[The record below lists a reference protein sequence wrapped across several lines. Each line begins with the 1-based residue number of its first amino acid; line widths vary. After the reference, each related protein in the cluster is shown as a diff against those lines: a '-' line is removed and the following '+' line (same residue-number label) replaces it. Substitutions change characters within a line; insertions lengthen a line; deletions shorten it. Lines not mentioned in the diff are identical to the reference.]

1 MEQVGYIAQCMRN
14 GSFTC
19 HTARCAVV
27 ARGAGVRE
35 RSLEEVRERLG
46 RGVDAYKLC
55 RSCAKL
61 EREQEVRDLE
71 ERTRPQE
78 AQNEVRAPEITV
90 TVGLTTVEAALVAQ
104 YLRAAAD
111 SAPLGH
117 AARLRNVAE
126 NLLGGVETA
135 EATRKARELEA
146 AKEREELAV
155 LQVEATQVGHSAGYN
170 HANYTEAYG
179 GALKV
184 AETVEVP
191 ERYVPVATFY
201 VAAYLEGQEEYENEQ
216 YEDEN

>member
-78 AQNEVRAPEITV
+78 EQDEVRAPEITITMGFS
-90 TVGLTTVEAALVAQ
+90 TVAASLAAQ
-104 YLRAAAD
+104 YLLAAAD
-111 SAPLGH
+111 KAPLGH
-117 AARLRNVAE
+117 AAILNNIAYAL
-126 NLLGGVETA
+126 NTGVGTA
-135 EATRKARELEA
+135 EATRKAREVEA
-146 AKEREELAV
+146 AKEREALVRLSDDARED
-155 LQVEATQVGHSAGYN
+155 GHSTGYS
-170 HANYTEAYG
+170 HANYVTAYG
-179 GALKV
+179 GVLKTE
-184 AETVEVP
+184 ETIEVP
-191 ERYVPVATFY
+191 ECYAPVATHY
-201 VAAYLEGQEEYENEQ
+201 TAAYLEGQDEYGDEQ